1 MHKFYLKLIII
12 KLRKYVFIIVPFCF
26 FQLCNFAQEWAEHC
40 AQNADM
46 AHRPNNK
53 YGENIFYAYSSDY
66 SHTPAAR
73 DAVKAWYDEIR
84 DHTFGTEKVNNRTL
98 HFTQVIWKGS
108 KELGIAMAKNNKG
121 ETYVVAN
128 YEPRGNY
135 IGQFVDNVPRPL
147 Y

>member
-1 MHKFYLKLIII
+1 
-12 KLRKYVFIIVPFCF
+12 
-26 FQLCNFAQEWAEHC
+26 
-40 AQNADM
+40 M

-66 SHTPAAR
+66 SHVPSAR

-108 KELGIAMAKNNKG
+108 REMGIAMAKNSKG

-135 IGQFVDNVPRPL
+135 RGQFVDNVPRPL